1 MYSSAYLCLHQCNRV
16 IYVTNIF
23 LSRLE
28 LLLCVS
34 ERGSACA
41 WDVFSLARSGT
52 SLTRAWFI
60 MRILIQRMSLS
71 RL

>member
-28 LLLCVS
+28 LLLYVCRREDLLVL
-34 ERGSACA
+34 GT
-41 WDVFSLARSGT
+41 FSLWLEAAP
-52 SLTRAWFI
+52 L
-60 MRILIQRMSLS
+60 
-71 RL
+71 